1 MTDLDVWNPQF
12 ATLHPVFQQLPAIE
26 AWSSYQQW
34 PECEALQRLLPADL
48 QAQSGMPIQF
58 VAQDATLPFPALY
71 YEERI
76 FQHGMVAT
84 RPANWHDFFNALMW
98 SQYPRTKVQ
107 INAQHAADLQQYGKQ
122 RTPQRD
128 ALTLF
133 DESGVVIVSTRREG
147 LQPILDF
154 DWQTLFVEQRDAW
167 SNDMACFV
175 IGHALLEKLLTPYV
189 GVTAHALLVEA
200 PPAFFAQD
208 NQAQRAWL
216 DQVITDFLAA
226 GKLLSPLHLNPV
238 PVLGIP
244 GWWANSDAAFY
255 QQSGYF
261 RAKSRERPGSIL
273 DGLSA

>member
-1 MTDLDVWNPQF
+1 MTDFDVWNPHF
-12 ATLHPVFQQLPAIE
+12 VALHPVFQGLPVVDE
-26 AWSSYQQW
+26 WSTYQQW
-34 PECEALQRLLPADL
+34 PDCEALQRLLPVDL
-48 QAQSGMPIQF
+48 RALSAMPIQF
-58 VAQDATLPFPALY
+58 VPQDATLPFPALY

-84 RPANWHDFFNALMW
+84 RPANWHDFFNALIW

-133 DESGVVIVSTRREG
+133 DENGVVIVSTRRAG
-147 LQPILDF
+147 LQSILDF
-154 DWQTLFVEQRDAW
+154 SWQALFLEQRDAW
-167 SNDMACFV
+167 GNDMACFV

-200 PPAFFAQD
+200 PDGFFAQEIS
-208 NQAQRAWL
+208 AQRAWL
-216 DQVITDFLAA
+216 DQVVSDFLAA
-226 GKLLSPLHLNPV
+226 GQLLSPLHLNPL

-244 GWWANSDAAFY
+244 GWWDNSDAAFY
-255 QQSGYF
+255 QQTGYF
-261 RAKSRERPGSIL
+261 RAKSRERHGAIL
-273 DGLSA
+273 DGLSV

>member
-1 MTDLDVWNPQF
+1 M
-12 ATLHPVFQQLPAIE
+12 
-26 AWSSYQQW
+26 
-34 PECEALQRLLPADL
+34 
-48 QAQSGMPIQF
+48 
-58 VAQDATLPFPALY
+58 
-71 YEERI
+71 
-76 FQHGMVAT
+76 
-84 RPANWHDFFNALMW
+84 
-98 SQYPRTKVQ
+98 
-107 INAQHAADLQQYGKQ
+107 
-122 RTPQRD
+122 
-128 ALTLF
+128 
-133 DESGVVIVSTRREG
+133 
-147 LQPILDF
+147 QPILDF

-167 SNDMACFV
+167 GNDMACFV

-216 DQVITDFLAA
+216 DQIITDFLAA